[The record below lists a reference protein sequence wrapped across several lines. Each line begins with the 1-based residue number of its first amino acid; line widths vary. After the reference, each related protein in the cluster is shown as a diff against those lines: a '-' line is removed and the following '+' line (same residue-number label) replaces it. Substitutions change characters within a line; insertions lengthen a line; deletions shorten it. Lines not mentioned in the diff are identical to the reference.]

1 MPTDKF
7 FKTLGL
13 ARRAGKLCSG
23 YDSVTADPSSLA
35 AVYLASDLSE
45 KSAKGIVFALKDSGV
60 TPKRLDCDMSQIGFA
75 IGKKPVGIIGV
86 TDAGF
91 ADLLNKEVT
100 E

>member
-7 FKTLGL
+7 FSTLGL

-23 YDSVTADPSSLA
+23 YDSVVADPSSLS

-45 KSAKGIVFALKDSGV
+45 KSVKSIVFALKDTGV
-60 TPKRLDCDMSQIGFA
+60 IPRRIQCDMAQIGYA

-91 ADLLNKEVT
+91 AALLNKEVI